1 MLESADY
8 LNARLRGRKSRFLG
22 SEKLRE
28 LSRLDSVEEL
38 RKHLSDTLYGSRL
51 SRIGYLEKDTAL
63 LIERAVGET
72 LREDLKAVRGFSP
85 ELSSS
90 PASFLFSRWDA
101 WNMKAVARGLHSH
114 ESAERILGSLVQA
127 GWVEEAVW
135 REIAS
140 SRSLREGA
148 EKGLLLGVLSAGQ
161 LRESFGEG
169 RRYRSEVASLEDS
182 VDWRFYREALMGFE
196 EAGEREE
203 FWSPAL
209 LSLREEIDAKNLK
222 TILLALASGELP
234 EKKLLIPGGAWNG
247 EKLIGGI
254 PSPDKAGGILAEEAR
269 KRYKTAGE
277 SLARVIE
284 EGNYLR
290 AAALTAKISWRRQM
304 RFISGDPLSSAIL
317 VGYLWTRAAE
327 AVDLRLVLWGVNF
340 GLGRERI
347 GEELIIAGGGG

>member
-1 MLESADY
+1 MLEPADY

-22 SEKLRE
+22 PEKLRE

-38 RKHLSDTLYGSRL
+38 RKQLTDTLYGPHLSRL
-51 SRIGYLEKDTAL
+51 GYLEKDTAL

-85 ELSSS
+85 ELSAS

-114 ESAERILGSLVQA
+114 ESAERIQGSLVQA

-140 SRSLREGA
+140 SRTLREGA
-148 EKGLLLGVLSAGQ
+148 ERALLLGVLSAGQ
-161 LRESFGEG
+161 LRESFGED

-182 VDWRFYREALMGFE
+182 VDRRFYREALRGLE
-196 EAGEREE
+196 EKGEREE

-222 TILLALASGELP
+222 TVLLALASGEP
-234 EKKLLIPGGAWNG
+234 REKKLTIPGGAWTVKLPG
-247 EKLIGGI
+247 E
-254 PSPDKAGGILAEEAR
+254 PSSSEKARQVLAQAVR
-269 KRYKTAGE
+269 KRYKAAGE

-284 EGNYLR
+284 EENYLR

-304 RFISGDPLSSAIL
+304 RFISGNPLSSAIL

-327 AVDLRLVLWGVNF
+327 AVDLRLILWGVNF
-340 GLGRERI
+340 GMGRERI